1 MRLLIWTFWC
11 RNISGVY
18 TTDFLNQPLSH
29 YNYTEAIFDPDI
41 VYTDQGRR
49 VKVLNYNE
57 SVEIVFQGTDVLDHS
72 MSHPIHFHGY
82 SFYVV
87 GFGLGIFDN
96 ETDPKGFNLVDPP
109 QVTTYAIPK
118 TGWLAIRFIAD
129 NPGMSTLTLY
139 CKFI

>member
-1 MRLLIWTFWC
+1 M
-11 RNISGVY
+11 
-18 TTDFLNQPLSH
+18 
-29 YNYTEAIFDPDI
+29 
-41 VYTDQGRR
+41 
-49 VKVLNYNE
+49 LNYNE